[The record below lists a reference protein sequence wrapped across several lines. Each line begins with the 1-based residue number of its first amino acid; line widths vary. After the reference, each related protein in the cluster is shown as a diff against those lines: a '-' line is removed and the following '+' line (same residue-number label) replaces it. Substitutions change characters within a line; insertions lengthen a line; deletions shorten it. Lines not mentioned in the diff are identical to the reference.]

1 MPECLEGRLDAS
13 EGSPKW
19 VRVSRPGDAETEF
32 DFDMMN
38 AARLTRRRKLSFR
51 AYSYYN

>member
-1 MPECLEGRLDAS
+1 MPECLEGRSWAR

-32 DFDMMN
+32 DFDMTN
-38 AARLTRRRKLSFR
+38 AARLNKTS
-51 AYSYYN
+51 